1 MADLREFDLESSV
14 SRLDIIVEMLT
25 NTKKRA

>member
-1 MADLREFDLESSV
+1 MADEREFDLESSV
-14 SRLDIIVEMLT
+14 SRLEIFLEMLT